1 MKIER
6 TQERNVFAADAQS
19 SDLMPRPHGT
29 LPRVHTY
36 PFFFKGIK
44 LTAKT
49 VDEDPAGC
57 KRWISRKEM

>member
-19 SDLMPRPHGT
+19 SDLMPRPH
-29 LPRVHTY
+29 VHTY
-36 PFFFKGIK
+36 PVFFKGIK